1 SNHWPDFSTSLRF
14 ARNDKI
20 IDDFSVFSVSSVA
33 QKISEISEI
42 CGGILL
48 NTLCSTIVENSLQI
62 NLFMQ
67 NKAKVNIGKM
77 NISIAIIKDYDKKT
91 KNQQRML
98 LKTKPNKAKV
108 NIGKIGTEWQMQS

>member
-1 SNHWPDFSTSLRF
+1 DFSTSLRF

-48 NTLCSTIVENSLQI
+48 NTLCSTIVENPLQI
-62 NLFMQ
+62 RLFMQ

-77 NISIAIIKDYDKKT
+77 NISVATTKHYDKNNEQSTT
-91 KNQQRML
+91 KVIQ
-98 LKTKPNKAKV
+98 NKAK
-108 NIGKIGTEWQMQS
+108 QSQS